1 METSNEPPFHTVGQE
16 SPIQAKQPVLRGLT
30 TSSAFRWM
38 EKPRGICRTSGM
50 YSFYGM
56 FHITDRYF
64 EAVSS
69 SRAARPPGWAAVCA
83 FSVTKGLGTQS

>member
-1 METSNEPPFHTVGQE
+1 
-16 SPIQAKQPVLRGLT
+16 
-30 TSSAFRWM
+30 
-38 EKPRGICRTSGM
+38 M